1 MIANEED
8 ALIEMHSSSQVKLKF
23 DRASL
28 CICVGDRRKTEV
40 IDFCLPVKLCAH
52 KFYSSHFKVQRMN
65 WISNKLFYVCIYL
78 RLAYCV

>member
-23 DRASL
+23 DRASQRAS
-28 CICVGDRRKTEV
+28 ICVGDRRKTEV

-65 WISNKLFYVCIYL
+65 
-78 RLAYCV
+78 